1 MKTMKYLDVVKLAQS
16 RGICI
21 QPHIIPLGL
30 IWNRTILS
38 FSEVYEDI
46 NWQAVA
52 QTSMNLTEDDL
63 EELDSMDH
71 SEWFEFLAN
80 ELGFKGVLIYVA
92 STKLAGSPNRYR
104 CSNAYAY
111 LADPDWNQVG
121 AEIDRLVDQVMASWR
136 EDKP

>member
-1 MKTMKYLDVVKLAQS
+1 MNYSDVVKLA
-16 RGICI
+16 RNNGICI

-30 IWNRTILS
+30 IWNSPNLH

-46 NWQAVA
+46 DWQAVA
-52 QTSMNLTEDDL
+52 AQTSMDLSEDDL

-80 ELGFKGVLIYVA
+80 ELGFQGVLIYVA
-92 STKLAGSPNRYR
+92 STKLAGSPNTYR
-104 CSNAYAY
+104 CSDAYAY
-111 LADPDWNQVG
+111 LADPDWEQVV
-121 AEIDRLVDQVMASWR
+121 AEIDKLVDRVMASWR